1 MYDTMKRILLS
12 HDGICDLDAVEDIFL
27 ADDWN
32 SIVLSKRSG
41 AERPLVTIDQIAKN
55 VDDPTFV
62 KQTLLS
68 SSFLYL
74 QYALVYASQFDSAT
88 IDFESIMEDMYQA
101 MIEPSEEEGE
111 EGEEAFE
118 SVPFPTP
125 EIVSQYIIIPN
136 MEPEYEDEV
145 EDEDEGEEEFVEDVA
160 DDEGTDDTVC
170 DCPQTVEDARA
181 DSDT

>member
-41 AERPLVTIDQIAKN
+41 AERPLVSIDQLAKN
-55 VDDPTFV
+55 IDDPTFV

-68 SSFLYL
+68 RSFLYL
-74 QYALVYASQFDSAT
+74 QYALVYASQFESAT
-88 IDFESIMEDMYQA
+88 IDFESIVGDMYQSL
-101 MIEPSEEEGE
+101 IEPSEEEGE
-111 EGEEAFE
+111 EGEEAFD
-118 SVPFPTP
+118 SVPFPSP

-136 MEPEYEDEV
+136 LEPEYG
-145 EDEDEGEEEFVEDVA
+145 DEDEGEEEFDEA
-160 DDEGTDDTVC
+160 IDDDAPDDTAC
-170 DCPQTVEDARA
+170 DCPQTVEDAERA
-181 DSDT
+181 DSDTT